1 MIRRVL
7 PLGLALALFSCGG
20 GNGTPPGPTA
30 TTTTIPANRNPVI
43 SSVTA
48 TPSFG
53 IMGVSAFNFAALASD
68 PDGDTV
74 TYTWDIAG
82 NARTGP
88 NVGPVTFTSGAGV
101 LNAAVTV
108 TDGRGGSSSGSAN
121 FVLGNMTGRWVGTMP
136 GFNLTYNFT
145 QSTTGVLTATFTT
158 TGPGITVNGIL
169 DPAAPNTIT
178 SGGRVTF
185 RSKITSAGFLDYS
198 IVGDMDN
205 TGARFNG
212 SVSGSGLNGAVVL
225 TKQ

>member
-7 PLGLALALFSCGG
+7 PLGFALALFSCGG
-20 GNGTPPGPTA
+20 GNGSPPAPSS
-30 TTTTIPANRNPVI
+30 TTTTVPANRAPVI

-53 IMGVSAFNFAALASD
+53 IMGVSAFSFAALASD

-88 NVGPVTFTSGAGV
+88 NVGPVTFTSGSGV
-101 LNAAVTV
+101 QNATVTV
-108 TDGRGGSSSGSAN
+108 TDGRGGSSTGSAS
-121 FVLGNMTGRWVGTMP
+121 FIIGNMTGRWVGTMP
-136 GFNLTYNFT
+136 GFSLTYNFT
-145 QSTTGVLTATFTT
+145 QSTTGTLTATFTT
-158 TGPGITVNGIL
+158 VGQGLTVVGIL
-169 DPAAPNTIT
+169 DPASPNTIT

-185 RSKITSAGFLDYS
+185 RSKITNGGFLDYT

-205 TGARFNG
+205 TGARFSG
-212 SVSGSGLNGAVVL
+212 SVTGSGLNGPVTL